1 MLRQSFQHLLDL
13 SQRASLHLRAC
24 IKSGPQYSH
33 ERRDTIKIW
42 HVGYLGSIHYIC
54 MSPRTKARNLINSF
68 MRSSSI
74 LNIVNEERNKLA
86 YKCCKR
92 GKNHDLPQIS
102 QTRKEHIVHATFNL
116 GYDQCHLCHHHH
128 QKQLFR
134 EMPALMPALA
144 HPVDHSGSHIHLFTK
159 ARMTKA
165 PPENLMAKA
174 PPLKNSPP
182 PHSPLNPLTR
192 NTRPLPSL
200 SCRGSIFTLYLI
212 EIT

>member
-1 MLRQSFQHLLDL
+1 MLIQSFQHLIDL

-24 IKSGPQYSH
+24 IKSGPHYSH

-102 QTRKEHIVHATFNL
+102 QTRKEYKLHHTSISRCSSGQGSTHHIVHATFNL

-144 HPVDHSGSHIHLFTK
+144 HPVDHSGSSHIHLFTK

-165 PPENLMAKA
+165 PP
-174 PPLKNSPP
+174 
-182 PHSPLNPLTR
+182 
-192 NTRPLPSL
+192 
-200 SCRGSIFTLYLI
+200 
-212 EIT
+212 

>member
-1 MLRQSFQHLLDL
+1 MLIQSFQHLIDL

-102 QTRKEHIVHATFNL
+102 QTRKEYKLHHTSISRCSSGQGSTHHIVHAAFNL
-116 GYDQCHLCHHHH
+116 GHDSVIYVVIISSSFLGKRLCIILLCPFISEANASSCPSSRS
-128 QKQLFR
+128 QWQSYSSFYQ
-134 EMPALMPALA
+134 
-144 HPVDHSGSHIHLFTK
+144 SSHD
-159 ARMTKA
+159 
-165 PPENLMAKA
+165 
-174 PPLKNSPP
+174 
-182 PHSPLNPLTR
+182 
-192 NTRPLPSL
+192 
-200 SCRGSIFTLYLI
+200 
-212 EIT
+212 

>member
-1 MLRQSFQHLLDL
+1 
-13 SQRASLHLRAC
+13 
-24 IKSGPQYSH
+24 
-33 ERRDTIKIW
+33 
-42 HVGYLGSIHYIC
+42 

-102 QTRKEHIVHATFNL
+102 QTRKEYKLHHTSISRCSSGQGSTHHIVHATFNL

-200 SCRGSIFTLYLI
+200 SYRGSIFTLYLI

>member
-1 MLRQSFQHLLDL
+1 MNVAKEEKSNFESQL
-13 SQRASLHLRAC
+13 SQ
-24 IKSGPQYSH
+24 
-33 ERRDTIKIW
+33 
-42 HVGYLGSIHYIC
+42 
-54 MSPRTKARNLINSF
+54 TKKEPTQ
-68 MRSSSI
+68 MRSCTTHPSADAQ
-74 LNIVNEERNKLA
+74 VDK
-86 YKCCKR
+86 
-92 GKNHDLPQIS
+92 
-102 QTRKEHIVHATFNL
+102 HATFNL
-116 GYDQCHLCHHHH
+116 GYDQCHLCHHH

-200 SCRGSIFTLYLI
+200 SSRGSIFTLYLI
-212 EIT
+212 EITWHLTSTLHKN